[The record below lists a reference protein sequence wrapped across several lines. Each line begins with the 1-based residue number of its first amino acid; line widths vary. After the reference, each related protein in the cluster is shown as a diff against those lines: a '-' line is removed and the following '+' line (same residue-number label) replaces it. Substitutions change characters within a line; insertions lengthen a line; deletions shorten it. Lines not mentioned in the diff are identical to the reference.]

1 MSLDL
6 TGITVHNEYYSRHYL
21 DALFENDLR
30 GVIAQWEKTAAD
42 HPGEEAFRPPHARL
56 RGLASP
62 YFRAHNRLRRLR
74 DPEAQLTIQ
83 MDFLSGLLHILG
95 YTPQTHWRTLAQNG
109 LRLPVLAEIDKP
121 SGPPLLW
128 VLPACWSADDPDT
141 SPLSGCVDPRQ
152 YDTDP
157 EQGNPGE
164 TGHMPSADTTWETII
179 TRHVFSLDE
188 PPRWILLVSFG
199 QICLIDRTKWPEH
212 RYLSFQISEIFNR
225 RDDSTLKAM
234 AGLLHRD
241 SVCPAQGFSL
251 LDTLDSNSHRH
262 AFSVSESLKDAIREC
277 VELLGNEAVYYLR
290 EKRREAVF
298 STPDQK
304 LADRLTKG
312 CLRYLYRLLFILYLE
327 ARPDLDYLP
336 VKSETYLSGY
346 SLESLRD
353 MELVPLETDADQGGY
368 FFDRSIRILF
378 RLIFDG
384 YAPKQDTLPG
394 SSGSDDFII
403 APLKSHLFDPAG
415 TPYISKVRFRN
426 YILQEIIQ
434 KLSLGRQGSG
444 RHARSGRISYAMLG
458 INQLGAVY
466 ENLLSYTGFF
476 AKTDL
481 FEVKPA
487 DAEYDPLQHAFFV
500 PESEL
505 SSYPETERVYEK
517 TNRDEP
523 RRLLRHPK
531 GKYVYRLAGRN
542 REKSASYYTPES
554 LTQCVVAYS
563 LKELLKEKSADDIL
577 NLTVCEMAVGSAAF
591 LNQAVDQLADAY
603 LMAKQKET
611 GQTIAHDAFKFE
623 KMRVKMRL
631 ADNNVFGVDLNPTAV
646 ELAEIS
652 LWLNTIHAGAHV
664 PWFGLQLA
672 NGNSLIGCRRQ
683 TWPAALLE
691 KMSGRG
697 GDRARW
703 TESVPDPVPWSP
715 HLSSS
720 GMIASLPGSVPTP
733 PPIGGRSGGG
743 YDRPADAIYHW
754 LVPDPGMSVYND
766 RVVRDLKPSDIKA
779 IAAWR
784 KTFCKA
790 FDRHDIQTLKQL
802 SRAADAL
809 WNRHLADIVILGRKT
824 SDAIPVWPD
833 PIPQT
838 LSAMTTTQYKDQQM
852 VKTLR
857 HPGSPY
863 RRLQL
868 AMDYWCALWFWPIEQ
883 ARLLPTRDQFLMEMS
898 VLLGAVPTLVSH
910 PGPPEQT
917 HMFVEVSG
925 TPVQLELDFNTDDPS
940 GIVNVDTLCSQLE
953 RLKLVR
959 EIAEKRRFFHW
970 ELEFADVFARR
981 GGFDLIVGNPP
992 WVKIE
997 WNEAGLLSERNPAF
1011 AIRGLTAPQ
1020 VARLREQE
1028 LEKEGV
1034 LADYLSEYEEF
1045 EGAQNFLN
1053 ALQNYPLLKG
1063 QQTNLYKCF
1072 ITRAWDLLNPNGA
1085 AGFLHPEGVYDD
1097 PNGGPL
1103 RRELYPRLRY
1113 HFQYQNELQLFAEVD
1128 HHAKFSINI
1137 YHEHSN
1143 RVQFQHIANL
1153 FSVGTVDMCFE
1164 HAGLGQITGIKGDD
1178 GQWATNGHKD
1188 RIIPVDETVLSL
1200 FARLYDVSGTSARE
1214 ARLPALHARQLVAVL
1229 QKFADFPNQLGDMA
1243 GQYLAMEMWHETN
1256 AQKEGTIRRET
1267 QFPDSPEQL
1276 ILSGPHFFVGNPL
1289 NKTPREVCT
1298 KNSHYDV
1305 LDLETLPDD
1314 YLSRTNY
1321 VPDCDMAEYRRRTPT
1336 VPWGD
1341 NALVTKHYRLIFR
1354 GMLSQSGERTLIGAI
1369 LSKEAT
1375 HIHGALS
1382 VTFQNSIDLLLA
1394 TAISS
1399 SIISDFFIKTTG
1411 SANLHFKWN
1420 SLPLLKNN
1428 LSVSNR
1434 VLALNCLTTHYAD
1447 LWAECWN
1454 NAFQNQRW
1462 FGDDPRLDPDFW
1474 RNLTP
1479 QWQRNC
1485 ALRTDFSRRWA
1496 LVELDVLAA
1505 RTLALTLAELQTIY
1519 RIQFPVLRQYEADT
1533 WYDQKGRIVFTCS
1546 KGLPGVGFSRPE
1558 WEPIKN
1564 MPSGTVTRTVTD
1576 NTLPTGPVTRTIVY
1590 HAPFTRCDRERDY
1603 AMVWDKLRN
1612 ME

>member
-500 PESEL
+500 PE
-505 SSYPETERVYEK
+505 
-517 TNRDEP
+517 
-523 RRLLRHPK
+523 
-531 GKYVYRLAGRN
+531 
-542 REKSASYYTPES
+542 
-554 LTQCVVAYS
+554 
-563 LKELLKEKSADDIL
+563 
-577 NLTVCEMAVGSAAF
+577 
-591 LNQAVDQLADAY
+591 
-603 LMAKQKET
+603 
-611 GQTIAHDAFKFE
+611 
-623 KMRVKMRL
+623 
-631 ADNNVFGVDLNPTAV
+631 
-646 ELAEIS
+646 
-652 LWLNTIHAGAHV
+652 
-664 PWFGLQLA
+664 
-672 NGNSLIGCRRQ
+672 
-683 TWPAALLE
+683 
-691 KMSGRG
+691 
-697 GDRARW
+697 
-703 TESVPDPVPWSP
+703 
-715 HLSSS
+715 
-720 GMIASLPGSVPTP
+720 
-733 PPIGGRSGGG
+733 

>member
-1 MSLDL
+1 MLS
-6 TGITVHNEYYSRHYL
+6 
-21 DALFENDLR
+21 
-30 GVIAQWEKTAAD
+30 
-42 HPGEEAFRPPHARL
+42 PGER
-56 RGLASP
+56 
-62 YFRAHNRLRRLR
+62 
-74 DPEAQLTIQ
+74 
-83 MDFLSGLLHILG
+83 
-95 YTPQTHWRTLAQNG
+95 
-109 LRLPVLAEIDKP
+109 
-121 SGPPLLW
+121 
-128 VLPACWSADDPDT
+128 
-141 SPLSGCVDPRQ
+141 
-152 YDTDP
+152 
-157 EQGNPGE
+157 
-164 TGHMPSADTTWETII
+164 
-179 TRHVFSLDE
+179 
-188 PPRWILLVSFG
+188 
-199 QICLIDRTKWPEH
+199 
-212 RYLSFQISEIFNR
+212 
-225 RDDSTLKAM
+225 
-234 AGLLHRD
+234 
-241 SVCPAQGFSL
+241 PAQGFSL

-353 MELVPLETDADQGGY
+353 MELVPLETDADRDGY

-384 YAPKQDTLPG
+384 YAPIEYALSG
-394 SSGSDDFII
+394 SSGTDDFII

-426 YILQEIIQ
+426 HILQEIIR

-487 DAEYDPLQHAFFV
+487 DVEYDPLQHAFFV
-500 PESEL
+500 PEAEL
-505 SSYPETERVYEK
+505 PSYPETERVYEK
-517 TNRDEP
+517 AKPNEP

-531 GKYVYRLAGRN
+531 GRYVYRLTGRN

-563 LKELLKEKSADDIL
+563 LKELLKGKSADDIL

-672 NGNSLIGCRRQ
+672 NGNSLLGCRRQ

-697 GDRARW
+697 GEKARW
-703 TESVPDPVPWSP
+703 TEAVPDSIPWVQSDVSGKPVLP
-715 HLSSS
+715 H
-720 GMIASLPGSVPTP
+720 
-733 PPIGGRSGGG
+733 
-743 YDRPADAIYHW
+743 RPADAIYHW
-754 LVPDPGMSVYND
+754 LVPDPGMSVYSD
-766 RVVRDLKPSDIKA
+766 RVVKDLKPSEMRT

-802 SRAADAL
+802 TQATDAL
-809 WNRHLADIVILGRKT
+809 WNRHLADLAILNRKT
-824 SDAIPVWPD
+824 TDAIPVWPD
-833 PIPQT
+833 PVPKT
-838 LSAMTTTQYKDQQM
+838 LSAITTTQYKDQQM

-883 ARLLPTRDQFLMEMS
+883 AHLLPTRDQFLMEMS

-925 TPVQLELDFNTDDPS
+925 TPVQLE
-940 GIVNVDTLCSQLE
+940 
-953 RLKLVR
+953 
-959 EIAEKRRFFHW
+959 
-970 ELEFADVFARR
+970 
-981 GGFDLIVGNPP
+981 
-992 WVKIE
+992 
-997 WNEAGLLSERNPAF
+997 
-1011 AIRGLTAPQ
+1011 
-1020 VARLREQE
+1020 
-1028 LEKEGV
+1028 
-1034 LADYLSEYEEF
+1034 
-1045 EGAQNFLN
+1045 
-1053 ALQNYPLLKG
+1053 
-1063 QQTNLYKCF
+1063 
-1072 ITRAWDLLNPNGA
+1072 
-1085 AGFLHPEGVYDD
+1085 
-1097 PNGGPL
+1097 
-1103 RRELYPRLRY
+1103 
-1113 HFQYQNELQLFAEVD
+1113 
-1128 HHAKFSINI
+1128 
-1137 YHEHSN
+1137 
-1143 RVQFQHIANL
+1143 
-1153 FSVGTVDMCFE
+1153 
-1164 HAGLGQITGIKGDD
+1164 
-1178 GQWATNGHKD
+1178 
-1188 RIIPVDETVLSL
+1188 
-1200 FARLYDVSGTSARE
+1200 
-1214 ARLPALHARQLVAVL
+1214 
-1229 QKFADFPNQLGDMA
+1229 
-1243 GQYLAMEMWHETN
+1243 
-1256 AQKEGTIRRET
+1256 
-1267 QFPDSPEQL
+1267 
-1276 ILSGPHFFVGNPL
+1276 
-1289 NKTPREVCT
+1289 
-1298 KNSHYDV
+1298 
-1305 LDLETLPDD
+1305 
-1314 YLSRTNY
+1314 
-1321 VPDCDMAEYRRRTPT
+1321 
-1336 VPWGD
+1336 
-1341 NALVTKHYRLIFR
+1341 
-1354 GMLSQSGERTLIGAI
+1354 
-1369 LSKEAT
+1369 
-1375 HIHGALS
+1375 
-1382 VTFQNSIDLLLA
+1382 
-1394 TAISS
+1394 
-1399 SIISDFFIKTTG
+1399 
-1411 SANLHFKWN
+1411 
-1420 SLPLLKNN
+1420 
-1428 LSVSNR
+1428 
-1434 VLALNCLTTHYAD
+1434 
-1447 LWAECWN
+1447 
-1454 NAFQNQRW
+1454 
-1462 FGDDPRLDPDFW
+1462 PDFW

-1496 LVELDVLAA
+1496 LVKLDVLAA
-1505 RTLALTLAELQTIY
+1505 RTLGLTLAELQTIY
-1519 RIQFPVLRQYEADT
+1519 RIQFPVLRQYETDT

-1564 MPSGTVTRTVTD
+1564 MASGTVTRTVTD
-1576 NTLPTGPVTRTIVY
+1576 NTLPTGPVERTIVY

-1603 AMVWDKLRN
+1603 AMVWDRLRN